1 MDINTG
7 EEGGIMENKGSRSSF
22 TGSIGFVL
30 AAAGSAVGLGN
41 LWRFPYLAAKYGGGI
56 FLLIYIIFAVTFG
69 FTLMITEISIGRK
82 TRLSAMEA
90 FGALNKKWKWLGRLA
105 TLVPV
110 LILPYY
116 CVIGGWVTKYA
127 AAMTFGGVSAAA
139 DDSYFTSFISQTGSP
154 LLWFFIFVTV
164 TAVIIFLGVDKGI
177 EKLSK
182 FLMPLLLL
190 LTVVLTVFVLTRDGA
205 ADGVAYYLK
214 PNLGEL
220 SIKTVLAALGQL
232 FFSMSLA
239 MGIMITY
246 GSYLRPDDNIEKSVR
261 RIELFDTAI
270 ALLAG
275 LMIVPAVFA
284 YSGGDESALGQGPG
298 LMFVT
303 LPKVFHEM
311 KFGSAVGAA
320 FFILVLF
327 AAITSSV
334 SVMETIVAG
343 IDDKY
348 KVGRKKATFITYF
361 YALAVGAV
369 CSLGFGIWNKI
380 TIMGFS
386 ILDFLD
392 FISNSVIM
400 PVVGML
406 TCLLVGFILKPDII
420 ISEVELNGRFKM
432 KRFYSVMVK
441 WIAPICIL
449 AILISSVLNTLGIV
463 SI

>member
-1 MDINTG
+1 
-7 EEGGIMENKGSRSSF
+7 MEKSRSNF
-22 TGSIGFVL
+22 TGSIGFIF

-56 FLLIYIIFAVTFG
+56 FLLVYLILAVTFG
-69 FTLMITEISIGRK
+69 FALMVTEIAIGRK
-82 TRLSAMEA
+82 TRLSPMEA
-90 FGALNKKWKWLGRLA
+90 FGSLNKKWGWLGKLS

-116 CVIGGWVTKYA
+116 CVIGGWVTKYTA
-127 AAMTFGGVSAAA
+127 TMITGSVSSAAE
-139 DDSYFTSFISQTGSP
+139 DSYFTSFISSTWAP
-154 LLWFFIFVTV
+154 LICFFIFATI
-164 TAVIIFLGVDKGI
+164 TAIIIFLGVNKGI

-182 FLMPLLLL
+182 FLMPMLLV
-190 LTVVLTVFVLTRDGA
+190 LTIVLTVFVLTREGA
-205 ADGVAYYLK
+205 GEGVLYYIK
-214 PNLGEL
+214 PDFSHL
-220 SIKTVLAALGQL
+220 SVKTILAALGQL

-246 GSYLRPDDNIEKSVR
+246 GSYVRKEDHIEKSVR
-261 RIELFDTAI
+261 RIELFDTVI
-270 ALLAG
+270 AFLAG
-275 LMIVPAVFA
+275 MMIVPAVFA
-284 YSGGDESALGQGPG
+284 YSSGDTAALGKGPS

-303 LPKVFHEM
+303 LPKVFNEM
-311 KFGSAVGAA
+311 KFGSAVGSA

-334 SVMETIVAG
+334 SVMEAIVAG

-348 KVGRKKATFITYF
+348 KTGRKKATVIVYVYTI
-361 YALAVGAV
+361 AIGVL
-369 CSLGFGIWNKI
+369 CSLGFGVLSNV
-380 TIMGFS
+380 TILGFD

-392 FISNSVIM
+392 FLSNSVLM

-406 TCLLVGFILKPDII
+406 TCIVVGFILKPDVI
-420 ISEVELNGRFKM
+420 ISEVELNGPFKM

-441 WIAPICIL
+441 WIAPLCIF
-449 AILISSVLNTLGIV
+449 AILISSILDTLGII

>member
-1 MDINTG
+1 
-7 EEGGIMENKGSRSSF
+7 MEKSRSNF
-22 TGSIGFVL
+22 TGSIGFIF

-56 FLLIYIIFAVTFG
+56 FLLVYLILAVTFG
-69 FTLMITEISIGRK
+69 FALMVTEIAIGRK
-82 TRLSAMEA
+82 TRLSPMEA
-90 FGALNKKWKWLGRLA
+90 FGSLNKKWGWLGKLS

-116 CVIGGWVTKYA
+116 CVIGGWVTKYTA
-127 AAMTFGGVSAAA
+127 TMIAGSVSSAAE
-139 DDSYFTSFISQTGSP
+139 DSYFTSFISSTWAP
-154 LLWFFIFVTV
+154 LICFFIFATI
-164 TAVIIFLGVDKGI
+164 TAIIIFLGVNKGI

-182 FLMPLLLL
+182 FLMPMLLV
-190 LTVVLTVFVLTRDGA
+190 LTIVLTVFVLTRDGA
-205 ADGVAYYLK
+205 GEGVLYYIK
-214 PNLGEL
+214 PDFSHL
-220 SIKTVLAALGQL
+220 SVKTILAALGQL

-246 GSYLRPDDNIEKSVR
+246 GSYVRKEDHIEKSVR
-261 RIELFDTAI
+261 RIELFDTVI
-270 ALLAG
+270 AFLAG
-275 LMIVPAVFA
+275 MMIVPAVFA
-284 YSGGDESALGQGPG
+284 YSGGDTDALGKGPS

-303 LPKVFHEM
+303 LPKVFNEM
-311 KFGSAVGAA
+311 KFGSVVGSA

-334 SVMETIVAG
+334 SVMEAIVAG

-348 KVGRKKATFITYF
+348 KTGRKKATVIVYVYTI
-361 YALAVGAV
+361 AIGVV
-369 CSLGFGIWNKI
+369 CSLGFGVLSNV
-380 TIMGFS
+380 TILGFD

-392 FISNSVIM
+392 FLSNSVLM

-406 TCLLVGFILKPDII
+406 TCIIVGFILKPDVI
-420 ISEVELNGRFKM
+420 ISEVELNGPFKM

-441 WIAPICIL
+441 WIAPLCIF
-449 AILISSVLNTLGIV
+449 AILISSILDTLGII

>member
-1 MDINTG
+1 
-7 EEGGIMENKGSRSSF
+7 MEKSRSNF
-22 TGSIGFVL
+22 TGSIGFIF

-56 FLLIYIIFAVTFG
+56 FLLVYLILAVTFG
-69 FTLMITEISIGRK
+69 FALMVTEIAIGRK
-82 TRLSAMEA
+82 TRLSPMEA
-90 FGALNKKWKWLGRLA
+90 FGSLNKKWGWLGKLS

-116 CVIGGWVTKYA
+116 CVIGGWGTKYTA
-127 AAMTFGGVSAAA
+127 TMIAGSVSSAAE
-139 DDSYFTSFISQTGSP
+139 DSYFTSFISSTWAP
-154 LLWFFIFVTV
+154 LICFFIFATI
-164 TAVIIFLGVDKGI
+164 TAIIIFLGVNKGI

-182 FLMPLLLL
+182 FLMPMLLV
-190 LTVVLTVFVLTRDGA
+190 LTIVLTVFVLTRDGA
-205 ADGVAYYLK
+205 GEGVLYYIK
-214 PNLGEL
+214 PDFSHL
-220 SIKTVLAALGQL
+220 SVKTILAALGQL

-246 GSYLRPDDNIEKSVR
+246 GSYVRKEDHIEKSVR
-261 RIELFDTAI
+261 RIELFDTVI
-270 ALLAG
+270 AFLAG
-275 LMIVPAVFA
+275 MMIVPAVFA
-284 YSGGDESALGQGPG
+284 YSGGDTDALGKGPS

-303 LPKVFHEM
+303 LPKVFNEM
-311 KFGSAVGAA
+311 KFGSVVGSA

-334 SVMETIVAG
+334 SVMEAIVAG

-348 KVGRKKATFITYF
+348 KTGRKKATVIVYVYTI
-361 YALAVGAV
+361 AIGVV
-369 CSLGFGIWNKI
+369 CSLGFGVLSNV
-380 TIMGFS
+380 TILGFD

-392 FISNSVIM
+392 FLSNSVLM

-406 TCLLVGFILKPDII
+406 TCIIVGFILKPDVI
-420 ISEVELNGRFKM
+420 ISEVELNGPFKM

-441 WIAPICIL
+441 WIAPLCIF
-449 AILISSVLNTLGIV
+449 AILISSILDTLGII

>member
-1 MDINTG
+1 
-7 EEGGIMENKGSRSSF
+7 MEKSRSNF
-22 TGSIGFVL
+22 TGSIGFIF

-56 FLLIYIIFAVTFG
+56 FLLVYLVLAVTFG
-69 FTLMITEISIGRK
+69 FALMVTEIAIGRK
-82 TRLSAMEA
+82 TRLSPMEA
-90 FGALNKKWKWLGRLA
+90 FGSLNKKWGWLGKLS

-116 CVIGGWVTKYA
+116 CVIGGWVTKYTA
-127 AAMTFGGVSAAA
+127 TMIAGSVSSAAE
-139 DDSYFTSFISQTGSP
+139 DSYFTSFISSTWAP
-154 LLWFFIFVTV
+154 LICFFIFATI
-164 TAVIIFLGVDKGI
+164 TAIIIFLGVNKGI

-182 FLMPLLLL
+182 FLMPMLLV
-190 LTVVLTVFVLTRDGA
+190 LTIVLTVFVLTRDGA
-205 ADGVAYYLK
+205 GEGVLYYIK
-214 PNLGEL
+214 PDFSHL
-220 SIKTVLAALGQL
+220 SVKTILAALGQL

-246 GSYLRPDDNIEKSVR
+246 GSYVRKEDHIEKSVR
-261 RIELFDTAI
+261 RIELFDTVI
-270 ALLAG
+270 AFLAG
-275 LMIVPAVFA
+275 MMIVPAVFA
-284 YSGGDESALGQGPG
+284 YSGGDTDALGKGPS

-303 LPKVFHEM
+303 LPKVFNEM
-311 KFGSAVGAA
+311 KFGSVVGSA

-334 SVMETIVAG
+334 SVMEAIVAG

-348 KVGRKKATFITYF
+348 KTGRKKATVIVYVYTI
-361 YALAVGAV
+361 AIGVV
-369 CSLGFGIWNKI
+369 CSLGFGVLSNV
-380 TIMGFS
+380 TILGFD

-392 FISNSVIM
+392 FLSNSVLM

-406 TCLLVGFILKPDII
+406 TCIVVGFILKPDVI
-420 ISEVELNGRFKM
+420 ISEVELNGPFKM

-441 WIAPICIL
+441 WIAPLCIF
-449 AILISSVLNTLGIV
+449 AILISSILDTLGII

>member
-1 MDINTG
+1 
-7 EEGGIMENKGSRSSF
+7 MEKSRSNF
-22 TGSIGFVL
+22 TGSIGFIF

-56 FLLIYIIFAVTFG
+56 FLLVYLILAVTFG
-69 FTLMITEISIGRK
+69 FALMVTEIAIGRK
-82 TRLSAMEA
+82 TRLSPMEA
-90 FGALNKKWKWLGRLA
+90 FGSLNKKWGWLGKLS

-116 CVIGGWVTKYA
+116 CVIGGWVTKYTA
-127 AAMTFGGVSAAA
+127 TMIAGSVSSAAE
-139 DDSYFTSFISQTGSP
+139 DSYFTSFISSTWAP
-154 LLWFFIFVTV
+154 LICFFIFATI
-164 TAVIIFLGVDKGI
+164 TAIIIFLGVNKGI

-182 FLMPLLLL
+182 FLMPTLLV
-190 LTVVLTVFVLTRDGA
+190 LTIVLTVYVLTRDGA
-205 ADGVAYYLK
+205 GEGVLYYTK
-214 PNLGEL
+214 PDFSHL
-220 SIKTVLAALGQL
+220 SVKTILAALGQL

-246 GSYLRPDDNIEKSVR
+246 GSYVRKEDHIEKSVR
-261 RIELFDTAI
+261 RIELFDTVI
-270 ALLAG
+270 AFLAG
-275 LMIVPAVFA
+275 MMIVPAVFA
-284 YSGGDESALGQGPG
+284 YSGGDTDALGKGPS

-303 LPKVFHEM
+303 LPKVFNEM
-311 KFGSAVGAA
+311 KFGSVVGSA

-334 SVMETIVAG
+334 SVMEAIVAG

-348 KVGRKKATFITYF
+348 KTGRKKATVIVYVYTI
-361 YALAVGAV
+361 AIGVV
-369 CSLGFGIWNKI
+369 CSLGFGVLSNV
-380 TIMGFS
+380 TILGFD

-392 FISNSVIM
+392 FLSNSVLM

-406 TCLLVGFILKPDII
+406 TCIVVGFILKPDVI
-420 ISEVELNGRFKM
+420 ISEVELNGPFKM

-441 WIAPICIL
+441 WIAPLCIF
-449 AILISSVLNTLGIV
+449 AILISSILDTLGII